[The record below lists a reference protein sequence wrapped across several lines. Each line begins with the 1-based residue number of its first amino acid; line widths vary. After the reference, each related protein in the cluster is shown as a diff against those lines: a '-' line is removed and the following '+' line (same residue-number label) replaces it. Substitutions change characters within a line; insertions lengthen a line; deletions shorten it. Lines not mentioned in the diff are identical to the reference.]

1 MRETWLTLDT
11 AALRHNVAVI
21 RRQMPQARLLAMVK
35 ADAYG
40 HGAAMLAPLLA
51 EQADALGTAF
61 IDEALAL
68 REQGVRSPIAVLEGV
83 FTTQELALARQH
95 DLQLAV
101 HSPEQLALF
110 AQAPAGAQIAV
121 WLKVNSGMNRLGLR
135 PVEALKAWRVLAQ
148 SPAVK
153 TRGLLTH
160 FATADELDSRQTVQQ
175 LGRFRALQ
183 QALAEA
189 DGVPVSDSLANSAA
203 IFAHAAAAGAWMRPG
218 IALYGSSP
226 FAYRSAESLGL
237 RPVMTLRSRVIAVHT
252 VPAGEAVGY
261 GASWVAARDTR
272 IAVVAIGYGDGY
284 PRHAPS
290 GTPVLING
298 QRCQLAG
305 RVSMDMITVD
315 LGQVTA
321 RPGDPVVLWGDGL
334 PADEVASAAGTI
346 SYELFCRLTPRVQ
359 RHLLADEILNG

>member
-1 MRETWLTLDT
+1 MPRPIQAYLDQN
-11 AALRHNVAVI
+11 ALQNNLHIARRATRSRVMAV
-21 RRQMPQARLLAMVK
+21 VK
-35 ADAYG
+35 ANGYG
-40 HGAAMLAPLLA
+40 HGLLQVA
-51 EQADALGTAF
+51 
-61 IDEALAL
+61 EALSEADGFALLDIQDAVAL
-68 REQGVRSPIAVLEGV
+68 REAGYRQTILLLEG
-83 FTTQELALARQH
+83 FFEAG
-95 DLQLAV
+95 DLERVAQYDLTCV
-101 HSPEQLALF
+101 IHSDW
-110 AQAPAGAQIAV
+110 QIALLDGWPGRSTLDV

-226 FAYRSAESLGL
+226 FAHRSAESLGL